1 MGSPL
6 LPPTDED
13 EILSSLVARHLVMSP
28 ADTGGRSEPAE
39 VATARRP
46 RPRIETLADLIFGL
60 SLAIDA
66 IALLPTAAAATTPAD
81 MNSRIFIFAFTFLFL
96 ITAWMVYTTYMSVLP
111 VDMMPVTFLNVVLLL
126 LVALIPY
133 LLNNVILGDNPE
145 IRDYSSSLFALELAG
160 ILAILAS
167 FAHILGVADNR
178 LVSPEGARLFRNGR
192 NRLAILAV
200 VMAISIAPPFWQVSL
215 FGLQARIYMW
225 SLPLISYWL
234 GRAISPQSRTYRL
247 S

>member
-1 MGSPL
+1 MGSTL

-13 EILSSLVARHLVMSP
+13 EIVSSPLARHLAMSP
-28 ADTGGRSEPAE
+28 ADDGAHPEPFE
-39 VATARRP
+39 TAGQRRP

-66 IALLPTAAAATTPAD
+66 IALLPTSATTPAD

-133 LLNNVILGDNPE
+133 LLNNVVLGDTAE
-145 IRDYSSSLFALELAG
+145 IRDYSSTLFALELSG

-167 FAHILGVADNR
+167 FAHILGSVDNR
-178 LVSPEGARLFRNGR
+178 LAPPEEARLFRNGR

-200 VMAISIAPPFWQVSL
+200 VMAISIAPPFWQVAL
-215 FGLQARIYMW
+215 FGVQARIYIW
-225 SLPLISYWL
+225 TLPLISYWL
-234 GRAISPQSRTYRL
+234 GRAIRPQSRTYRV